1 MFDGLIRFFLNLKVA
16 LDESMVNE
24 IKDIERNASSEINF
38 EVCDY
43 STTSDQNAIK
53 L

>member
-1 MFDGLIRFFLNLKVA
+1 MFDGLIRFFLNLKV
-16 LDESMVNE
+16 ESMVNE